1 MTEKPQLRPLD
12 FQQVQHQG
20 QPMWYLRDPMKLTD
34 YQLLMPP
41 ALAQILL
48 FCDGTRD
55 IDEIHEALCDHLNA
69 PINYDIVV
77 DTIAQLDEA
86 CLLENERSRKAR
98 ADLRQAYRMQPC
110 RPAALAGLSYP
121 ETPAVL
127 THLLDSYAA
136 EDNLNG
142 WEPRYGRAIVA
153 PHIDYQRGGPVYAKT
168 YRRAEAAILNA
179 DLILV
184 FGTDHNGGPGTF
196 TLTKQPYA
204 TPYGVLPTDPDLI
217 DALAAA
223 IGQDAAFAEELNH
236 RQEHSVELAAVWLHY
251 IYQRAGVP
259 PKPMIPI
266 LCGSFHHFV
275 VNGRHPTQ
283 DPRLTAAIQ
292 TLKEQTAG
300 KRVFSVASVDFAHVG
315 PAFSDSFNMDE
326 ARRAALKQSD
336 FNLVQAILRGDES
349 LFYDQIAAVQDRH
362 RICGFSSIYLMLDY
376 LGSAEG
382 LHIAYDQCPADEQNN
397 SLVSIAGIL
406 LE

>member
-1 MTEKPQLRPLD
+1 
-12 FQQVQHQG
+12 
-20 QPMWYLRDPMKLTD
+20 MWYLRDPMKLTD

-55 IDEIHEALCDHLNA
+55 VDEIHEALCDHLGM
-69 PINYDIVV
+69 PVNYDIVV
-77 DTIAQLDEA
+77 DTLAQLDEA
-86 CLLENERSRKAR
+86 CLLENDRSRQAMKELHA
-98 ADLRQAYRMQPC
+98 AYRAQPY

-127 THLLDSYAA
+127 THLLESYAA
-136 EDNLNG
+136 GDDLSG
-142 WEPRYGRAIVA
+142 WEPWHGRGIIA

-168 YRRAEAAILNA
+168 YRRAEAAILDA
-179 DLILV
+179 DIVLV

-196 TLTKQPYA
+196 TLTTKPYA

-217 DALAAA
+217 NTLAEA
-223 IGQDAAFAEELNH
+223 IGPEAAFAEELNH

-251 IYQRAGVP
+251 IYQRAGIE

-275 VNGRHPTQ
+275 VNGSHPAQ
-283 DPRLTAAIQ
+283 DDRLATAVQ

-315 PAFSDSFNMDE
+315 PAFNDSFNMDKT
-326 ARRAALKQSD
+326 RRANLKQSD
-336 FNLVQAILRGDES
+336 FNLVQAIIRGDEKS
-349 LFYDQIAAVQDRH
+349 FYKQIASVQDQN

-376 LGSAEG
+376 LGTTEG
-382 LHIAYDQCPADEQNN
+382 VHIAYDQCPADEQNN